1 MTKSKI
7 ALFVI
12 PAFAILIAIGAVYG
26 NISSSELSSNSEN
39 SSSIQNQIIPEAYA
53 EKPNFQVLNSTQL
66 GVVLSPGFMDKVECK
81 VKMNNTLADSQFM
94 WCYFEGEISIPAA
107 IAAIAQVPPQNLL
120 SFTSNVVQANSV
132 ADSFIGFLI
141 LESLN
146 EQIETANSLELPTP
160 NGFEAELHTNCE
172 DLDLPDPT
180 CETSW
185 KVKEMWG

>member
-7 ALFVI
+7 ALFAI
-12 PAFAILIAIGAVYG
+12 PAFAVLIAVGAVYG
-26 NISSSELSSNSEN
+26 NISSSELTSNSEN
-39 SSSIQNQIIPEAYA
+39 NISVQNQIIPQAYA
-53 EKPNFQVLNSTQL
+53 EKPNFQVLNSTDL
-66 GVVLSPGFMDKVECK
+66 GVTLTPGFMDKVECK

-107 IAAIAQVPPQNLL
+107 IAAIAQVPPQDIL

-132 ADSFIGFLI
+132 ADSFIGFVI

-146 EQIETANSLELPTP
+146 SQIETSNSLELPTP
-160 NGFEAELHTNCE
+160 NGFEAELDTICE